1 VLWTPVLPLT
11 VGRTAQ
17 IDLVMDDNGDP
28 VALRWGAAREPVLVV
43 AADGERYRLE
53 LADGSQI
60 DVRPALRAPGWR
72 VLRER
77 EG

>member
-1 VLWTPVLPLT
+1 LLPLT
-11 VGRTAQ
+11 VGRTPQ
-17 IDLVMDDNGDP
+17 IDLVLDEKGHP
-28 VALRWGAAREPVLVV
+28 IALRWGAAQEPVLVL